1 MNITA
6 LLAGLFSGIAGAMS
20 LGGGAVLIIF
30 LNIFTDYSQ
39 LEAGGINL
47 LFFVP
52 IALVA
57 VLIYAKHGEIEFKKV
72 WKLALGG
79 LLGSVVGITLATV
92 MGGEILT
99 KVFGGLLAILGAKE
113 LLSK

>member
-1 MNITA
+1 MNIVA
-6 LLAGLFSGIAGAMS
+6 LLAGLFSGIAGAMG

-52 IALVA
+52 IAFVA
-57 VLIYAKHGEIEFKKV
+57 VLIYAKHGEIEFKKI

-79 LLGSVVGITLATV
+79 LLGSVVGITMATV
-92 MGGEILT
+92 MGGELLGKI
-99 KVFGGLLAILGAKE
+99 FGGLLAVMGIKE
-113 LLSK
+113 ILSK